1 MLLRPGAKRH
11 RRMFKKILIA
21 NRGEIAL
28 RVICACKELGIKT
41 VAVYSDADRNSL
53 HVRFADEAV
62 CIGPPRSAESYLNI
76 PAVISAAEI
85 TGVDAIHPGY
95 GLLSENA
102 NFAEVCETSHIKF
115 IGPPPDVIRLM
126 GEKEKARMAMKQAN
140 VPILPGSEGVIANA
154 DEAREWAKEIGYPV
168 IVKAS
173 AGGGGRGMRVIRK
186 EEELENFFNSAQQ
199 EAAAAFGNGNL
210 YMEKF
215 IERPRHIEFQVLG
228 DNYGKVISLG
238 ERECSIQRRHQK
250 LLEESPSTQV
260 SEELRQQ
267 IGKKLSECLSQIGY
281 VNAGTVEFLMDEDRS
296 LHFIEMNTRIQVEHP
311 VTELVTGIDLVKAQI
326 LLAAGGKMVEII
338 PRLDRKGQR
347 GHAIECRINAEHPEK
362 FTPSAG
368 KIKTF
373 HTPGG
378 LGIRVDTAAY
388 AEGVIPPYYDSLI
401 AKLIS
406 HGKDR
411 SEAIMRM
418 RRALEMFIVEGIHTT
433 IPLHRR
439 ILADPDFQ
447 AGNFDTKYMERFLA
461 RLQEERRQ
469 EVPVG
474 A

>member
-1 MLLRPGAKRH
+1 
-11 RRMFKKILIA
+11 MFKKILIA

-53 HVRFADEAV
+53 HVRFADEAI
-62 CIGPPRSAESYLNI
+62 CIGPPRSSESYLNI

-115 IGPPPDVIRLM
+115 IGPPPEVIRLM
-126 GEKEKARMAMKQAN
+126 GEKEKARQAMKSAN
-140 VPILPGSEGVIANA
+140 VPILPGSDGIIANA
-154 DEAREWAKEIGYPV
+154 DEAREWVRQIGLPV

-173 AGGGGRGMRVIRK
+173 AGGGGRGMRVIRS
-186 EEELENFFNSAQQ
+186 EAELENLFNSAQA

-228 DNYGKVISLG
+228 DEHGRVISLG

-250 LLEESPSTQV
+250 LLEESPSLRVT
-260 SEELRQQ
+260 EELRQQ
-267 IGKKLSECLSQIGY
+267 IGKKLEQCLSEIGY
-281 VNAGTVEFLMDEDRS
+281 VNAGTVEFLMNEDGS

-311 VTELVTGIDLVKAQI
+311 VTEMVTSIDLVKSQI
-326 LLAAGGKMVEII
+326 LLAAGSKITEII
-338 PRLDRKGQR
+338 PKLDRRGQR
-347 GHAIECRINAEHPEK
+347 GHAMECRINAEHPEK

-373 HTPGG
+373 HVPGG
-378 LGIRVDTAAY
+378 LGVRVDTAAY

-401 AKLIS
+401 AKLITF
-406 HGKDR
+406 GKDR
-411 SEAIMRM
+411 AEAIMRM
-418 RRALEMFIVEGIHTT
+418 QRALEMFIVEGIHTT

-439 ILADPDFQ
+439 ILADEDFQ
-447 AGNFDTKYMERFLA
+447 AGNFDTKFVERL
-461 RLQEERRQ
+461 LEKMQEERAQ
-469 EVPVG
+469 DAPVSV
-474 A
+474 